1 MNDVDM
7 DKIIDLIEM
16 SYNRVNLMIDEVD
29 I

>member
-16 SYNRVNLMIDEVD
+16 SYDRVNLMIDEVD